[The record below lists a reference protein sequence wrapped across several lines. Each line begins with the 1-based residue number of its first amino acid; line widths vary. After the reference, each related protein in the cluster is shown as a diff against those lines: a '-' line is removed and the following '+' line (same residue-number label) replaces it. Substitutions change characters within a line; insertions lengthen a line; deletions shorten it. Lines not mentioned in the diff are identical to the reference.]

1 MFALYDLC
9 HPSYYKISQL
19 GCTDG
24 IRISVAFYVYMELC
38 EVKCLRHV
46 VYKYNK
52 ETDIIY
58 LEGKKSENSESE
70 TYVSWPSIYKIS
82 LVQIESIQEHLNLES
97 FTFAFR
103 GGDSTT
109 VYYNVSSGLIKPI
122 SPEETK
128 LIKQKEE
135 NKFKLYQEIRK
146 NTTILYEIAK
156 SLDTEEKV
164 INIESTNSNTTI
176 DNEKPVPVL
185 GEKIEEI
192 QLEKK
197 EVTTDK
203 KSQYTKN
210 TKSSQPTIKSV
221 EIISPNKEKL
231 Q

>member
-1 MFALYDLC
+1 M
-9 HPSYYKISQL
+9 
-19 GCTDG
+19 
-24 IRISVAFYVYMELC
+24 
-38 EVKCLRHV
+38 
-46 VYKYNK
+46 
-52 ETDIIY
+52 
-58 LEGKKSENSESE
+58 
-70 TYVSWPSIYKIS
+70 
-82 LVQIESIQEHLNLES
+82 
-97 FTFAFR
+97 
-103 GGDSTT
+103 
-109 VYYNVSSGLIKPI
+109 
-122 SPEETK
+122 
-128 LIKQKEE
+128 
-135 NKFKLYQEIRK
+135 YQEIRK